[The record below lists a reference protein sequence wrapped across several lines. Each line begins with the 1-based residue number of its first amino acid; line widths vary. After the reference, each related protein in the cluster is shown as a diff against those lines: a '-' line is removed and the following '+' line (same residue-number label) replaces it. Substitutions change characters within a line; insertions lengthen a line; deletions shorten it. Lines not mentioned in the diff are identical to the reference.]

1 MIAALRRIRQ
11 GIRAIVSPALHID
24 YEMAAKFLSPQ
35 QMGLFRR
42 MQRSE
47 QLHSLSVLRS
57 VLAQGDTPPDLAV
70 AALLH
75 DIGKVN
81 YPMRIWQKT
90 LVVLVRRL
98 LPNVHQ
104 RWSEGNIQNR
114 FKQASIVAE
123 HHPQWSA
130 QIMKT
135 NGASDSTVWLI
146 EHHADSAAQWRYHPC
161 YEELVRLKAADD
173 EN

>member
-1 MIAALRRIRQ
+1 MIAAIRRIRQ
-11 GIRAIVSPALHID
+11 GVRAIVSPALHVD
-24 YEMAAKFLSPQ
+24 YDLAATYLNAE

-47 QLHSLSVLRS
+47 QLHSLSVLRD
-57 VLAQGDTPPDLAV
+57 VLAQGETSRDLAV

-90 LVVLVRRL
+90 VVVLVRRL
-98 LPNVHQ
+98 LPQVHQ
-104 RWSEGNIQNR
+104 RWSQGDVRNR

-123 HHPQWSA
+123 RHPQWSA
-130 QIMKT
+130 EIMRT
-135 NGASDSTVWLI
+135 AGANDATLWLI
-146 EHHADSAAQWRYHPC
+146 AHHADDPADWRTHPC
-161 YEELVRLKAADD
+161 YEALVRLQRADD
-173 EN
+173 AN

>member
-1 MIAALRRIRQ
+1 MIAAIRRIRQ

-24 YEMAAKFLSPQ
+24 YEMASRFLSPQ
-35 QMGLFRR
+35 QMSLFRR

-57 VLAQGDTPPDLAV
+57 VLAQGETSSDLAV

-75 DIGKVN
+75 DIGKVT

-90 LVVLVRRL
+90 LVVLVRRM
-98 LPNVHQ
+98 LPDMHQ
-104 RWSEGNIQNR
+104 RWSKGNIQNR
-114 FKQASIVAE
+114 FKQASIVAV

-135 NGASDSTVWLI
+135 NGASDATVWLI
-146 EHHADSAAQWRYHPC
+146 EHHADAAAQWRSHPC
-161 YEELVRLKAADD
+161 YEALVRLKTADD
-173 EN
+173 QN